1 MTDSAHI
8 LVLGGG
14 LAGLSFAIALATEVA
29 GVEITVLEAHPFRS
43 GTPNPLDTRASALNL
58 HSVEQLDRW
67 GVWPA
72 LVDFAGSIEEIHVSH
87 RGHFGS
93 TLMTA
98 SDIGTPALGY
108 VLENHDLGRALLAR
122 AEALGIQ
129 IRAPLRCSNLLVD
142 GAGPGVETEDG
153 EQLRADLVLLAAGV
167 MPDWFQKLGLQVNER
182 PSNNHAMVF
191 NASFP
196 GEQGRRAFERFT
208 AHGPLAVLPLPSGN
222 RSEQRYNVVWSMSDA
237 QLSVISQLDDAAF
250 INEFQRAFGWRL
262 GRVRAVG
269 RRSQW
274 PLGRLATAE
283 QFRSGYL
290 LVGNAAHTLHP
301 VAGQGLNLTMREADM
316 LAGSLADAISH
327 GKPIGELDSLATYL
341 KHAADEQFLV
351 TRSTDALSTL
361 FDRRGL
367 LLDAPRNVSLALLD
381 LLPGARAQVAR
392 LGTGHR
398 DARH

>member
-1 MTDSAHI
+1 M
-8 LVLGGG
+8 
-14 LAGLSFAIALATEVA
+14 
-29 GVEITVLEAHPFRS
+29 
-43 GTPNPLDTRASALNL
+43 
-58 HSVEQLDRW
+58 
-67 GVWPA
+67 
-72 LVDFAGSIEEIHVSH
+72 
-87 RGHFGS
+87 
-93 TLMTA
+93 
-98 SDIGTPALGY
+98 
-108 VLENHDLGRALLAR
+108 
-122 AEALGIQ
+122 
-129 IRAPLRCSNLLVD
+129 
-142 GAGPGVETEDG
+142 
-153 EQLRADLVLLAAGV
+153 
-167 MPDWFQKLGLQVNER
+167 NER

-208 AHGPLAVLPLPSGN
+208 AHGPLAVLPLPPATDPSSATTLSGPC
-222 RSEQRYNVVWSMSDA
+222 RCPAVCCC
-237 QLSVISQLDDAAF
+237 QLDDAAF

-269 RRSQW
+269 KRSQW
-274 PLGRLATAE
+274 PLGRSPPE

-316 LAGSLADAISH
+316 LAGSLADAISN
-327 GKPIGELDSLATYL
+327 GEPIGELDSLTTYL

-351 TRSTDALSTL
+351 TRSTDVLSTL
-361 FDRRGL
+361 FDRRGP

>member
-1 MTDSAHI
+1 MTHSAHL

-29 GVEITVLEAHPFRS
+29 VVEITVLEAHPFRS

-72 LVDFAGSIEEIHVSH
+72 LEDFAGQIEEIHVSH

-98 SDIGTPALGY
+98 SDLGTPALGY
-108 VLENHDLGRALLAR
+108 VVENHELGRALLAR
-122 AEALGIQ
+122 AEELGIH

-142 GAGPGVETEDG
+142 GAGPGVETEEG

-167 MPDWFQKLGLQVNER
+167 MPDWFQKLGIQVNER
-182 PSNNHAMVF
+182 PSDNCAVVF

-196 GEQGRRAFERFT
+196 AAQGCRAFERFT
-208 AHGPLAVLPLPSGN
+208 AHGPLAVLPLASGT
-222 RSEQRYNVVWSMSDA
+222 RSEQRYNVVWSMSNA
-237 QLSVISQLDDAAF
+237 QLSVVSQLDDAAF
-250 INEFQRAFGWRL
+250 INEFQGAFGWRL

-269 RRSQW
+269 KRSQW

-301 VAGQGLNLTMREADM
+301 VAGQGLNLTIREAQM
-316 LAGSLADAISH
+316 LAGSVANATSNSQ
-327 GKPIGELDSLATYL
+327 PIGQLDSLATYL
-341 KHAADEQFLV
+341 QQAADEQFLV

-361 FDRRGL
+361 FDHRGPV
-367 LLDAPRNVSLALLD
+367 LDAPRNVSLALLD
-381 LLPGARAQVAR
+381 LLPAVRARVAR
-392 LGTGHR
+392 FGTGHR